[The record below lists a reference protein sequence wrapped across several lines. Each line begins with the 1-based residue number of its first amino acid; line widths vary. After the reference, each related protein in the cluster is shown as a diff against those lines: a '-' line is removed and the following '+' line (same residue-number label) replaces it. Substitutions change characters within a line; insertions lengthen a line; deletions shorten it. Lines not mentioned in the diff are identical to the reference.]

1 MDQFLGVCVWLGG
14 GGGLQMVNRQFQTVS
29 FHAGTCFASESPA
42 PQTVPITLL
51 SVMDE
56 NGHNA

>member
-1 MDQFLGVCVWLGG
+1 MFGLGMGG
-14 GGGLQMVNRQFQTVS
+14 GGVADGKRRRFQTLS

-42 PQTVPITLL
+42 PQTVPTALL

>member
-1 MDQFLGVCVWLGG
+1 MFGLGMGG
-14 GGGLQMVNRQFQTVS
+14 VGVADGKQRQFQTLS